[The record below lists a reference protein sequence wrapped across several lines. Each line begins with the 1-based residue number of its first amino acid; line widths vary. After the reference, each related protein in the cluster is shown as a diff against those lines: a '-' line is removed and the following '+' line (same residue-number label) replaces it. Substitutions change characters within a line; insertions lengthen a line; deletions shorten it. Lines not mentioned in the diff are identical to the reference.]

1 MKAGLFSSSGHET
14 VCVGGKTEE
23 NLETSGAAP

>member
-14 VCVGGKTEE
+14 VCVGGKTE